1 MTAFFRVVERLKGHD
16 RAVRHARPY
25 GEPDETLVRL
35 GISRCDEQKH
45 AQCRIDDDDHH
56 QIVRVSMSP
65 APAGGPDDAQRIN
78 NEYESQAEDDQR
90 DTKIKLTIGFRH
102 FLPPAHHSQ
111 NPSGIPRMNSG
122 KAWTIT
128 DSELS

>member
-1 MTAFFRVVERLKGHD
+1 MTAFFHVVERLKGHD

-35 GISRCDEQKH
+35 GVSRGQEQKH
-45 AQCRIDDDDHH
+45 AQRRVDGDDHH

-65 APAGGPDDAQRIN
+65 APAGRPDDAQRIN
-78 NEYESQAEDDQR
+78 TEYESQAEDDQR
-90 DTKIKLTIGFRH
+90 DTKIKPTICIRH
-102 FLPPAHHSQ
+102 FSLHRHWKNSFGVPQ
-111 NPSGIPRMNSG
+111 MNSG